1 MRARFDQ
8 SRIVFQGNGEGGLG
22 LKFIW
27 EISGGRKMPG
37 DDGPPG
43 AVSGTNPARQPLLDV
58 KGGLSVR
65 SARKVQEFLN
75 ENFSRKLALAEM
87 AAVCG
92 FSSYHFVRAFSKT
105 FGMPPHQYVLDLR
118 LDFAERLLADSR
130 MTIAD
135 IAHLSGFSSQSH
147 FTTMM
152 KKYRQVTP
160 MQARL
165 TKFNAKI
172 R

>member
-1 MRARFDQ
+1 MPVSFDQ
-8 SRIVFQGNGEGGLG
+8 SRIVFQGNMEESLG
-22 LKFIW
+22 LNIIW
-27 EISGGRKMPG
+27 DVSGGRKMPG
-37 DDGPPG
+37 DDGFPG
-43 AVSGTNPARQPLLDV
+43 PVSGTNSRQPTLNA

-65 SARKVQEFLN
+65 AARRVQQFLD
-75 ENFSRKLALAEM
+75 ENFTRKLALAEM

-92 FSSYHFVRAFSKT
+92 LSPYHFVRAFSRT

-135 IAHLSGFSSQSH
+135 IAHSSGFSSQSH
-147 FTTMM
+147 FTTVM
-152 KKYRQVTP
+152 KKYRQRTP
-160 MQARL
+160 LQARMGKL
-165 TKFNAKI
+165 NAKV

>member
-1 MRARFDQ
+1 MRVRFDQ
-8 SRIVFQGNGEGGLG
+8 SRIVFHGNGEGGLG
-22 LKFIW
+22 LNFIW
-27 EISGGRKMPG
+27 DVSGDQKMPG
-37 DDGPPG
+37 DDDSPG
-43 AVSGTNPARQPLLDV
+43 SAFGTNSARQPTLNA

-65 SARKVQEFLN
+65 STRRVQEFLD
-75 ENFSRKLALAEM
+75 ENFTRKLALAEM

-92 FSSYHFVRAFSKT
+92 LSPYHFVRAFSRT

-135 IAHLSGFSSQSH
+135 IAHSSGFSSQSH
-147 FTTMM
+147 FTTVM

-160 MQARL
+160 LQARMG
-165 TKFNAKI
+165 KFNAKVK
-172 R
+172 